1 MARVLKNYIM
11 FGTYKNFFRYL
22 INSKNTWCCV
32 NAARVAPPATPTI
45 DLAQL
50 ENDKTTNECCLIHGI
65 LKSNSMNIAKSFN
78 ASARSLHF
86 LHCVSNSDLK
96 SIKYY
101 D

>member
-1 MARVLKNYIM
+1 MVRVFFKFLMYI
-11 FGTYKNFFRYL
+11 
-22 INSKNTWCCV
+22 KNTWCCV
-32 NAARVAPPATPTI
+32 NAARVAPPATPTM

-50 ENDKTTNECCLIHGI
+50 ENDKITNENCLTHGM
-65 LKSNSMNIAKSFN
+65 LKSNSMNIAKSLS

-101 D
+101 G